1 MVVTGE
7 VWPSTLAAAGAVTGA
22 PWRRSRSWKRREE
35 RWSVRE
41 GGVVGT
47 GVGDTGRVEKGDQ

>member
-47 GVGDTGRVEKGDQ
+47 GARVERGDQ